1 MDPDSTAREAQVRPM
16 EVPAKKLTIQGV
28 MTHEKLMSWV
38 KERNPI
44 IAQAR
49 KDEQPG

>member
-1 MDPDSTAREAQVRPM
+1 MERTSSTTQVEQAQPPTQNR
-16 EVPAKKLTIQGV
+16 KLTIQGV
-28 MTHEKLMSWV
+28 VTHEKLMNWI

-49 KDEQPG
+49 KDQEHR